1 MPFFSHDFQRSEG
14 CFALTP
20 CVIGEK
26 SDGGVTMVTTRW
38 RYGSVHGQITVYLYK
53 YQHKSVN
60 IYFFYQK
67 LADGLGVFKIK
78 YS

>member
-1 MPFFSHDFQRSEG
+1 MIFKGVRDV
-14 CFALTP
+14 FALIP

-26 SDGGVTMVTTRW
+26 SDGGVTMATTRW
-38 RYGSVHGQITVYLYK
+38 RYGSGHGQITVYLYK